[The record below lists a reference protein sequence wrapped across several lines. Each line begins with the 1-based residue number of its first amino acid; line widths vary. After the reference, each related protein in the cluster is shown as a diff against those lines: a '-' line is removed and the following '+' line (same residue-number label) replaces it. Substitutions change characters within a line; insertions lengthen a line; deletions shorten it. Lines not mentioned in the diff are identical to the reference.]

1 MLAPVVVSRNDLEQ
15 VLVEPSINSVRVS
28 IKIKQK
34 DDLEI
39 ILVHKF
45 SQFLMQRAEQFL
57 IMRRKAVEVR
67 GDVEEKWRWQI
78 ISKLLLV
85 TGTACC
91 CLWVVVFAAFWL
103 CLPSCL
109 LAVLDGCVI
118 VLSFNFC
125 WHCSS
130 DW

>member
-1 MLAPVVVSRNDLEQ
+1 MVLAPVVVSRNDLEQ

-67 GDVEEKWRWQI
+67 GDVEEKWRYQQTLVGRLDCL
-78 ISKLLLV
+78 LLLV
-85 TGTACC
+85 GRGFSPHC
-91 CLWVVVFAAFWL
+91 
-103 CLPSCL
+103 
-109 LAVLDGCVI
+109 GCAYQVGC
-118 VLSFNFC
+118 FRF
-125 WHCSS
+125 
-130 DW
+130 